1 MSLASEVNASDAYSR
16 IDKTSV
22 SIKHE
27 CVCVRACA
35 CACACACVCV
45 CVCVCV
51 LKQGYVLLA
60 GDCCVYVCLSGARL
74 CFAW

>member
-1 MSLASEVNASDAYSR
+1 MS
-16 IDKTSV
+16 
-22 SIKHE
+22 
-27 CVCVRACA
+27 VCARVRVRVRVRARVRVRVRVR
-35 CACACACVCV
+35 VCV